1 MLGAVFT
8 VAGFCEELLRLSGRM
23 LNARVT
29 LFGAARSG
37 RVLQP
42 NQSLGEAPF
51 EMFAS
56 AQSELRESKCFRI
69 KTHLFRHDIFVKY
82 DLQYSIS

>member
-1 MLGAVFT
+1 MLEAFLT
-8 VAGFCEELLRLSGRM
+8 VAVFCEELLRLSERM

-29 LFGAARSG
+29 LFGAAWSG

-42 NQSLGEAPF
+42 NLSLGEAPF

-56 AQSELRESKCFRI
+56 A
-69 KTHLFRHDIFVKY
+69 
-82 DLQYSIS
+82 